1 MADVL
6 SRRRRRWQPAR
17 SMLASALDY
26 AARGWPVCRG
36 AATAAEGARAC
47 SCDRLGCPAPGAHP
61 VSAAWGLEASVDP
74 EVVNRW
80 WRANPNANIIL
91 PTGRVFDVFDVP
103 STAGASALA
112 TMRRN
117 RTPVG
122 PVAALGE
129 SRYLFFVATR
139 GAPEDE
145 SEWWQCRL
153 DCVPETRNDTPG
165 LRWHCRGS
173 YVPAPP
179 SQLPG
184 GGRVSWI
191 QGYRSGTP
199 SVLPDPIVVLDVL
212 ADTCG

>member
-6 SRRRRRWQPAR
+6 SRRRRRGHPGRNLSA
-17 SMLASALDY
+17 AALDY

-36 AATAAEGARAC
+36 AALPTEGARAC

-61 VSAAWGLEASVDP
+61 ISAAWGLEATVESETV
-74 EVVNRW
+74 ERW
-80 WRANPNANIIL
+80 WRATPSANVIL

-103 STAGASALA
+103 AAAGSAALA
-112 TMRRN
+112 TMRRS
-117 RTPVG
+117 RTPLG
-122 PVAALGE
+122 PVAALGT

-139 GAPEDE
+139 GAPDDE
-145 SEWWQCRL
+145 TEWWPCSL
-153 DCVPETRNDTPG
+153 DCVPDTLRDTPG

-184 GGRVSWI
+184 GGRVSWLP
-191 QGYRSGTP
+191 GYRPGTP
-199 SVLPDPIVVLDVL
+199 STLPDPIVVLDVL